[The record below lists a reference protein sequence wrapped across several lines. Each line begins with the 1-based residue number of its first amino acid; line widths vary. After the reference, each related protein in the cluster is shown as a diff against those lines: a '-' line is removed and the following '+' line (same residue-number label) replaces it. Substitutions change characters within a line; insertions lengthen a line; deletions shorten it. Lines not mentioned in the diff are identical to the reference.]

1 MNKEKVLLNNDWL
14 IKGLIIGGFSI
25 YFIILLIS
33 GEVIHYVHPRLI
45 IYLKVCSAIMALMS
59 IYSIYMSLKAAAN
72 KTNFLKQ
79 FSGYALF
86 IIPLVLAIILVIG
99 VQHGSASHRQ
109 QTKELVFINDKSP
122 GTLKLAEN
130 NTIVVNDNNFLS
142 SISDITNNYKKYQ
155 GKSIEISGFIYKN
168 SMLEN
173 NQFVIAR
180 MLMVCCA
187 ADASP
192 VGLLVSCNESEF
204 LEERGWYTVSGVIS
218 SGTYNGKEIAVI
230 SAKSL
235 RRIET
240 PVEQY
245 VYPE

>member
-1 MNKEKVLLNNDWL
+1 MKKERFLLNTDWL
-14 IKGLIIGGFSI
+14 VKGLITGGFAI

-45 IYLKVCSAIMALMS
+45 IYLKICSAIMGLMS
-59 IYSIYMSLKAAAN
+59 IYSIYMSLRAAAS
-72 KTNFLKQ
+72 KINFLKLC
-79 FSGYALF
+79 SGYALF
-86 IIPLVLAIILVIG
+86 IIPLVLAIALVVG
-99 VQHGSASHRQ
+99 VNHGSASHRQ
-109 QTKELVFINDKSP
+109 QTQALVFINDKSP
-122 GTLKLAEN
+122 GTLKLSEN
-130 NTIVVNDNNFLS
+130 STIVVNANNFLS
-142 SISDITNNYKKYQ
+142 SIGDITNNINKYQ
-155 GKSIEISGFIYKN
+155 GRSIKISGFIYRN
-168 SMLEN
+168 SMLKN

-218 SGTYNGKEIAVI
+218 SGTYNGKETAVI

-235 RRIET
+235 RKIET